1 MKLKV
6 FMWQVFH
13 DKLQAGEEL
22 KKRNWKGD
30 GKCSICAVTESMDH
44 IFFSCSVAKFIWICF
59 KEALGWDRV
68 PTSLQNYLEGW
79 VPLGCDNYK
88 PKLFAMGV
96 FLWILW
102 ITRNKFAIEGVC
114 PNSPSDVLYKIL
126 SYLQRWRVLLKGSEQ
141 AGVDAKALQI
151 KGWLAHFQELLKQSP
166 RDAEL

>member
-1 MKLKV
+1 
-6 FMWQVFH
+6 
-13 DKLQAGEEL
+13 
-22 KKRNWKGD
+22 
-30 GKCSICAVTESMDH
+30 MDH
-44 IFFSCSVAKFIWICF
+44 IFFSCPVAKFVWICF

-68 PTSLQNYLEGW
+68 PTSLQSYLEGW

-88 PKLFAMGV
+88 SKLFALGV
-96 FLWILW
+96 VLWILW

-114 PNSPSDVLYKIL
+114 PNSSSDVLYKIL

-141 AGVDAKALQI
+141 AEVDAKALQI